1 MILSNAKTFN
11 EKMRGQFVKIWK
23 KKYQTNFS
31 RLSIDDIKTKKKQIY
46 VLLV

>member
-23 KKYQTNFS
+23 KRKNI
-31 RLSIDDIKTKKKQIY
+31 RLIF
-46 VLLV
+46 